1 MGISELTATQKFSGS
16 EKALDMDTAVQASA
30 KRTQQ
35 PQPNQASIQDL
46 ERNAKN
52 TRLATKDKLQRIA
65 TAMAEYVQSIQRDLR
80 IKIDDKTESIVIQV
94 VSKNNGKVIRQI
106 PPEEMLKLAAKME
119 EMVGVIFNKSA

>member
-16 EKALDMDTAVQASA
+16 EKALEMDTAVQASA

-65 TAMAEYVQSIQRDLR
+65 TAMAEYIQSIQRDLR